1 MVPRHSLRVSRP
13 ASSPG
18 RRASRFEEVQSII
31 PPNEMDDPDFHRDHK
46 VWSSERR
53 LFNAALPMR
62 DELTE
67 RQKRQKNH
75 LKAFLHPAFRR
86 QAGTIA

>member
-1 MVPRHSLRVSRP
+1 
-13 ASSPG
+13 
-18 RRASRFEEVQSII
+18 
-31 PPNEMDDPDFHRDHK
+31 MDDPDFHRDHK

-67 RQKRQKNH
+67 RQK
-75 LKAFLHPAFRR
+75 
-86 QAGTIA
+86 